1 MFQQHHYIFLH
12 LLNQIRPANRL
23 IGSKFPSFRDI
34 LRQKMT
40 ELDAGWTAQKNR
52 LVDRQ
57 WMFFWINSME

>member
-34 LRQKMT
+34 LRQKMA
-40 ELDAGWTAQKNR
+40 ELDAGWTAQKKPVGGSPMNGF
-52 LVDRQ
+52 LDQ
-57 WMFFWINSME
+57 